1 MRRLKAAAII
11 LQSTWHV
18 IHVLVTMVFLFVST
32 PTVAGATED
41 PLVDAYLKGVDL
53 YRRGDLDAA
62 IPALRQA
69 AQLSEQRF
77 GPESPELALDLNN
90 LAEALRRQ
98 GDLEEAERLLRRAY
112 AIDQAQDEADSLAA
126 ATTLN
131 NLGLVLA
138 AKGDSKSALAAHR
151 AALAAVEKARGSD
164 HPDTARAAYN
174 LALAEAAAGDPRI
187 AQALAARAAY
197 IVDRALGD
205 RHPLTRQ
212 MRATEARLRALPPQP
227 VAQAAVAAEPDD
239 DAAAVPDAPMRAQRP
254 AALAAVEPAAAPA
267 AMPAAVPATPTARQR
282 GSEPAAGGGERS
294 FAVQLMALR
303 SEADLDVAWDE
314 LRQRFA
320 HLAQAERL
328 PTTSVEIAGRGRFYR
343 LLVGPY
349 AVRSD
354 AERLC
359 SDLKQAGGECRVVIR
374 N

>member
-1 MRRLKAAAII
+1 
-11 LQSTWHV
+11 
-18 IHVLVTMVFLFVST
+18 MVFLSVST
-32 PTVAGATED
+32 VTAAWATED
-41 PLVDAYLKGVDL
+41 PLIDAYLKGVDL

-69 AQLSEQRF
+69 VRLSEQRF

-98 GDLEEAERLLRRAY
+98 GDLREAERLLRRAQ
-112 AIDQAQDEADSLAA
+112 AIDQAQDEVDPLAA

-138 AKGDSKSALAAHR
+138 AKGDSRAALTAHR
-151 AALAAVEKARGSD
+151 AALAAVEKARGND

-174 LALAEAAAGDPRI
+174 LALAEATAGDPRI
-187 AQALAARAAY
+187 AQALAARAAF

-212 MRATEARLRALPPQP
+212 MRATEARLRALPTQPPPQAKIAELNGAP
-227 VAQAAVAAEPDD
+227 EPDD
-239 DAAAVPDAPMRAQRP
+239 ATAVPDAPIRAQRT

-267 AMPAAVPATPTARQR
+267 AIPAAPTTRQR
-282 GSEPAAGGGERS
+282 SGEPAAGGGERS

-303 SEADLDVAWDE
+303 SEADLDAAWDE

-320 HLAQAERL
+320 DLAQAQRL

-349 AVRSD
+349 AVRTD

-359 SDLKQAGGECRVVIR
+359 SGLKQAGGECRVIIR

>member
-1 MRRLKAAAII
+1 ML
-11 LQSTWHV
+11 
-18 IHVLVTMVFLFVST
+18 FLSVST
-32 PTVAGATED
+32 ATTVEATQD
-41 PLVDAYLKGVDL
+41 PLIDAYLKGVDL

-69 AQLSEQRF
+69 VQLSEQRF

-98 GDLEEAERLLRRAY
+98 GDLREAERLLRRAH

-138 AKGDSKSALAAHR
+138 ARGDSKAALTAHR
-151 AALAAVEKARGSD
+151 AALAAVEKARGND

-187 AQALAARAAY
+187 AQALAARAAF

-212 MRATEARLRALPPQP
+212 MRATEARLRALPAQSPQ
-227 VAQAAVAAEPDD
+227 VTVAAEPES
-239 DAAAVPDAPMRAQRP
+239 AITVPDAPTRAQRT

-267 AMPAAVPATPTARQR
+267 AMPAAAPAAVPATPTTRQR
-282 GSEPAAGGGERS
+282 SGEPAAGGGERS
-294 FAVQLMALR
+294 FAVQLMAMR
-303 SEADLDVAWDE
+303 SEADLDAAWDE

-320 HLAQAERL
+320 DLAQAERL
-328 PTTSVEIAGRGRFYR
+328 PTTSVDIAGRGRFYR

-349 AVRSD
+349 AVRTD
-354 AERLC
+354 AEQLC
-359 SDLKQAGGECRVVIR
+359 SGLKQAGGDCRVVIR

>member
-1 MRRLKAAAII
+1 MSTVTAAR
-11 LQSTWHV
+11 
-18 IHVLVTMVFLFVST
+18 
-32 PTVAGATED
+32 ATED
-41 PLVDAYLKGVDL
+41 PLIDAYLKGVDL

-69 AQLSEQRF
+69 VRLSEQRF
-77 GPESPELALDLNN
+77 GPQSPELALDLNN

-98 GDLEEAERLLRRAY
+98 GDLREAERLLRRAQ
-112 AIDQAQDEADSLAA
+112 AIDQAQDEPDPLAA

-138 AKGDSKSALAAHR
+138 AKGDARAALTAHR
-151 AALAAVEKARGSD
+151 AALAAVEKVRGND

-187 AQALAARAAY
+187 AQALAARAAF
-197 IVDRALGD
+197 IVERALGD

-212 MRATEARLRALPPQP
+212 MRATEARLRALPAQLPPQAT
-227 VAQAAVAAEPDD
+227 VAKLDGTAEP
-239 DAAAVPDAPMRAQRP
+239 AGTAAVPDAPVRAQRT

-267 AMPAAVPATPTARQR
+267 AVPAAAPAAIPAAPTTRQR
-282 GSEPAAGGGERS
+282 SGEAAAGGGERS

-303 SEADLDVAWDE
+303 SEADLDAAWDE
-314 LRQRFA
+314 LRQRHA
-320 HLAQAERL
+320 ELAQAERL

-349 AVRSD
+349 AVRTD

-359 SDLKQAGGECRVVIR
+359 SGLKQAGGECRVIIR